1 MPRSYTFTPNY
12 GDWPVNSFGD
22 GETED
27 LQARLSTRLVED
39 LKSFARLFQETYDYE
54 TGQFVAGSS
63 RTDFRLQY
71 QALAQRIHDEG
82 ISVDLDYWWDSEVA

>member
-12 GDWPVNSFGD
+12 GDWPLDSVLD

-27 LQARLSTRLVED
+27 VQARLSPQLVED

-54 TGQFVAGSS
+54 TGEFAAGSS
-63 RTDFRLQY
+63 RTDFRDRY
-71 QALAQRIHDEG
+71 QSLAQRIRAEG
-82 ISVDLDYWWDSEVA
+82 ISVELDYWWDKGTA